1 MKQHQ
6 QIIIIINVINLTTY
20 IYINTH
26 PFIHE
31 IYTCV
36 CHTSLTQAAAAAKNF
51 KEAASLSKEVKTT
64 ESRGEECRN
73 EAAELAT
80 SVEALEQSRTELHKV
95 ALDARAKLVSAE
107 KEFDLKKLNA
117 LRELAVEL
125 RHAELIAEAKL
136 AQSVKILQEE
146 VEEQYDS
153 SSVRRRNCLS
163 YGALVMARSE
173 VKIIMKDVALLTERS
188 GVHDDWKLPDK
199 LPREKQSEP
208 VEVAE
213 VQDVG
218 EKEKEEVVAEAA
230 ATSEVEA
237 PCVVA
242 DAEEEEEVPMV
253 VNDGE
258 GAVEASLDS
267 DEAVDTK
274 SVGDDELEQ
283 ALRNLSG
290 SFVNEEDNENKDV
303 SVALVGE
310 EATGLFGDNQEES
323 EEGGKDGGDQND
335 ETVAHNENE
344 EENIVN
350 HEENDEA
357 AAAKAEAARREEEER
372 LALEKQRLEAEEAE
386 RLALELE
393 SLKSE
398 YFQHAKSIFKDI
410 EELDA
415 KILTAADEEDFE
427 LADELQQQL
436 ESKEEELKVFSE
448 IDEVHAEAVT
458 QAKF

>member
-1 MKQHQ
+1 
-6 QIIIIINVINLTTY
+6 
-20 IYINTH
+20 
-26 PFIHE
+26 
-31 IYTCV
+31 
-36 CHTSLTQAAAAAKNF
+36 
-51 KEAASLSKEVKTT
+51 
-64 ESRGEECRN
+64 
-73 EAAELAT
+73 
-80 SVEALEQSRTELHKV
+80 
-95 ALDARAKLVSAE
+95 
-107 KEFDLKKLNA
+107 
-117 LRELAVEL
+117 
-125 RHAELIAEAKL
+125 
-136 AQSVKILQEE
+136 
-146 VEEQYDS
+146 
-153 SSVRRRNCLS
+153 
-163 YGALVMARSE
+163 
-173 VKIIMKDVALLTERS
+173 
-188 GVHDDWKLPDK
+188 
-199 LPREKQSEP
+199 
-208 VEVAE
+208 
-213 VQDVG
+213 
-218 EKEKEEVVAEAA
+218 
-230 ATSEVEA
+230 
-237 PCVVA
+237 VVA